1 MSEPLPAS
9 TSTPS
14 PEDQALLL
22 FARSTIDLLHIWP
35 ALRLAITHGWGGG
48 TKQSTQGRTHLA
60 EDIVD
65 LFYSTASTSSES
77 GGGGA
82 STSTGS
88 TSLSEGG
95 VKVPARDEVEET
107 LKWSISQQFDLDLE
121 DGSEMTVAKD
131 LIALWRECIRRVLD
145 PSGQG
150 EVEGELAKKFREGAE
165 KAKREDGEGRFQA
178 QRAPGQEGEDDEE
191 DTTDDDEDSEG
202 FETEE
207 DEQMGEVEAA
217 PPARERVEPV
227 IDEDGFEMVQPK
239 KKGGRR

>member
-1 MSEPLPAS
+1 M
-9 TSTPS
+9 TTTGPS
-14 PEDQALLL
+14 LEDQALLL

-65 LFYSTASTSSES
+65 LFYSTASTSSS
-77 GGGGA
+77 SA
-82 STSTGS
+82 SSSSTGTGS
-88 TSLSEGG
+88 TSLTEGG
-95 VKVPARDEVEET
+95 VNLPAQDEVEET

-131 LIALWRECIRRVLD
+131 LIQLWRECIRRVMNNQL
-145 PSGQG
+145 
-150 EVEGELAKKFREGAE
+150 EVEGELAKKFRDGAE
-165 KAKREDGEGRFQA
+165 KAKREDGQQRFAA
-178 QRAPGQEGEDDEE
+178 QRAPGQDGEEE
-191 DTTDDDEDSEG
+191 DDTTDEDDSEG

-207 DEQMGEVEAA
+207 DEQMGEVCAPA
-217 PPARERVEPV
+217 PPPRERAEPV
-227 IDEDGFEMVQPK
+227 VDEDGFEMVQPK

>member
-1 MSEPLPAS
+1 MATPAAAAT

-48 TKQSTQGRTHLA
+48 TRQSTQGRTHLA

-65 LFYSTASTSSES
+65 LFYSTASSSEGS
-77 GGGGA
+77 A
-82 STSTGS
+82 STSTAPNAS

-121 DGSEMTVAKD
+121 DGSETTVAKD
-131 LIALWRECIRRVLD
+131 LIQLWRECIRRVLG
-145 PSGQG
+145 GQLD
-150 EVEGELAKKFREGAE
+150 VEGELAKKFREGAE
-165 KAKREDGEGRFQA
+165 RAKREDGQQRFQA
-178 QRAPGQEGEDDEE
+178 QRAPGQDGEEDDE
-191 DTTDDDEDSEG
+191 DTTDDDDSDG

-207 DEQMGEVEAA
+207 DAEMGDASMA
-217 PPARERVEPV
+217 PPPPARERPEPIV
-227 IDEDGFEMVQPK
+227 DEDGFEMVQTK

>member
-1 MSEPLPAS
+1 MSETVAPS
-9 TSTPS
+9 GSS

-22 FARSTIDLLHIWP
+22 FARATLDLLQIWP

-48 TKQSTQGRTHLA
+48 TKQSIQGRTHLA

-65 LFYSTASTSSES
+65 LFYSTATTSNSTASSS
-77 GGGGA
+77 SSSQNQG
-82 STSTGS
+82 GS

-95 VKVPARDEVEET
+95 IALPARDDVEET

-121 DGSEMTVAKD
+121 DGSEATIAKD
-131 LIALWRECIRRVLD
+131 LIALWRECIRRVLTND
-145 PSGQG
+145 PN
-150 EVEGELAKKFREGAE
+150 EGPLATKFRTGAD
-165 KAKREDGEGRFQA
+165 KAKREDGEQRFAA
-178 QRAPGQEGEDDEE
+178 QRAPGQDGEDNDD
-191 DTTDDDEDSEG
+191 DTTDEDDDSDG

-207 DEQMGEVEAA
+207 DEHMGDVQHEA
-217 PPARERVEPV
+217 PPPRERPEPV